1 MTTPITILHP
11 DDMPWETISRGRT
24 NSIRRKLLPL
34 DSGVQGVTVELSYMV
49 VPDGYGV
56 PRHRHNC
63 DQVRYILD
71 GTQNIDPKYDMQPG
85 ECGFFPEGAHYGP
98 QAQKGDCL
106 CLLLQYQGASG
117 DRLLTSD
124 DLNVTYAKMIAEG
137 AVFESGVY
145 RGRKPDGTPENKDS
159 YAAIY
164 EAHQGR
170 KLEFVRPRY
179 REPVM
184 MYPDRFRWLP
194 DRRRPGIDTKHLGT
208 FTELRSSVGLTRM
221 AAQSTLASID
231 NADAEIRFVIDGAI
245 DIAARSWPRGTYLF
259 VPTGATIPAIHSD
272 TGATFFSISLPML
285 RTLMMSAQ

>member
-1 MTTPITILHP
+1 MSVTILHV
-11 DDMPWETISRGRT
+11 DELPWEVISRGRT

-34 DSGVQGVTVELSYMV
+34 DSGIAGVTVELSYMI

-63 DQVRYILD
+63 DQIRYIID
-71 GTQNIDPKYDMQPG
+71 GTQNIGPNHDMLPG

-124 DLNVTYAKMIAEG
+124 ELNATYAKMIAEG
-137 AVFESGVY
+137 AVFESGIY

-164 EAHQGR
+164 EAHEGK
-170 KLEFVRPRY
+170 KLTFARPRY

-184 MYPDRFRWLP
+184 MFPDRFRWMP
-194 DRRRPGIDTKHLGT
+194 DRRRPGIETKHLGT
-208 FTELRSSVGLTRM
+208 FTELRSSIDLTR
-221 AAQSTLASID
+221 LGASSCVD
-231 NADAEIRFVIDGAI
+231 AMADAHAQLCFVTEGSIQIGDRTWA
-245 DIAARSWPRGTYLF
+245 SGTYLYI
-259 VPTGATIPAIHSD
+259 PTGATAPAMRSAS
-272 TGATFFSISLPML
+272 GATILTITLPML
-285 RTLMMSAQ
+285 RELAAV

>member
-1 MTTPITILHP
+1 MAPVILHP
-11 DDMPWETISRGRT
+11 DEMPWEVISRGRT

-34 DSGVQGVTVELSYMV
+34 DSGAPGVTVELSYMI

-63 DQVRYILD
+63 DQIRYILG
-71 GTQNIDPKYDMQPG
+71 GTQNIGPNHDMLPG

-106 CLLLQYQGASG
+106 CLLLQFQGASG

-124 DLNVTYAKMIAEG
+124 ELNATYAKMIAEG
-137 AVFESGVY
+137 AVFENGIY

-164 EAHQGR
+164 EAHEGR
-170 KLEFVRPRY
+170 KLAFARPRY

-184 MYPDRFRWLP
+184 MFPDRFRWTK
-194 DRRRPGIDTKHLGT
+194 DRHRPGIETKSLGT
-208 FTELRSSVGLTRM
+208 FTEQRTSVSLVRILPNAM
-221 AAQSTLASID
+221 LNPQPD
-231 NADAEIRFVIDGAI
+231 ADAEIRFVIDGTV
-245 DIAARSWPRGTYLF
+245 DIGGRHCRNGTYLF
-259 VPTGATIPAIHSD
+259 IPTGATAPAMQSPS
-272 TGATFFSISLPML
+272 GATFFSIMLPML
-285 RTLMMSAQ
+285 RELAAPVR

>member
-1 MTTPITILHP
+1 MSVTILHV
-11 DDMPWETISRGRT
+11 DELPWEVISRGRT

-34 DSGVQGVTVELSYMV
+34 DSGIAGVTVELSYMI

-63 DQVRYILD
+63 DQIRYIID
-71 GTQNIDPKYDMQPG
+71 GTQNIGPNHDMLPG

-124 DLNVTYAKMIAEG
+124 ELNATYAKMIAEG
-137 AVFESGVY
+137 AVFESGIY

-164 EAHQGR
+164 EAHEGK
-170 KLEFVRPRY
+170 KLTFARPRY

-184 MYPDRFRWLP
+184 MFPDRFRWMP
-194 DRRRPGIDTKHLGT
+194 DRRRPGIETKHLGT
-208 FTELRSSVGLTRM
+208 FTELRSSIDLTR
-221 AAQSTLASID
+221 LGASSCVD
-231 NADAEIRFVIDGAI
+231 AMADAHAQLCFVTEGSIQIGDRTWA
-245 DIAARSWPRGTYLF
+245 SGTYLYITTGGTT
-259 VPTGATIPAIHSD
+259 PAIRSAGGATILTI
-272 TGATFFSISLPML
+272 TLPML
-285 RTLMMSAQ
+285 RELAAL

>member
-1 MTTPITILHP
+1 MTATILHV
-11 DDMPWETISRGRT
+11 DELPWEVISRGRT
-24 NSIRRKLLPL
+24 NSIRRKLLPAG
-34 DSGVQGVTVELSYMV
+34 SGIAGVTVELSYMI

-63 DQVRYILD
+63 DQIRYIID
-71 GTQNIDPKYDMQPG
+71 GTQNIGPDHDMLPG

-124 DLNVTYAKMIAEG
+124 ELNATYAKMIAAG
-137 AVFESGVY
+137 AVFESGIY

-164 EAHQGR
+164 EAHEGK
-170 KLEFVRPRY
+170 KLTFARSRY

-184 MYPDRFRWLP
+184 MYPDRFRWIP
-194 DRRRPGIDTKHLGT
+194 DRRRPGIENKHLGT
-208 FTELRSSVGLTRM
+208 FTELRSSIDLTR
-221 AAQSTLASID
+221 LGASSATD
-231 NADAEIRFVIDGAI
+231 AYADADAELRFVTEGSIQIGDRTWA
-245 DIAARSWPRGTYLF
+245 SGTYLYI
-259 VPTGATIPAIHSD
+259 PTGGTAPAMRSATGATILTI
-272 TGATFFSISLPML
+272 TLPML
-285 RTLMMSAQ
+285 RELAKL

>member
-1 MTTPITILHP
+1 MAVTMLHV
-11 DDMPWETISRGRT
+11 DELPWEVISRGRT

-34 DSGVQGVTVELSYMV
+34 DSGVPGVTVELSYMI

-63 DQVRYILD
+63 DQIRYIID
-71 GTQNIDPKYDMQPG
+71 GTQNIGPNHDMLPG

-124 DLNVTYAKMIAEG
+124 ELNATYAKMIAEG
-137 AVFESGVY
+137 AVFESGIY

-164 EAHQGR
+164 EAHEGK
-170 KLEFVRPRY
+170 KLAFARPRY

-184 MYPDRFRWLP
+184 MFPDRFRWIP
-194 DRRRPGIDTKHLGT
+194 DRRRPGIETKHLGT
-208 FTELRSSVGLTRM
+208 FTELRSSIDLMRLG
-221 AAQSTLASID
+221 ASSAIEPI
-231 NADAEIRFVIDGAI
+231 ADADAALCFVTEGSIQIGDRTWA
-245 DIAARSWPRGTYLF
+245 SGTYLYI
-259 VPTGATIPAIHSD
+259 PTGATAPAMRSAS
-272 TGATFFSISLPML
+272 GATILTITLPML
-285 RTLMMSAQ
+285 RELAAV

>member
-1 MTTPITILHP
+1 MSVTILHV
-11 DDMPWETISRGRT
+11 DELPWEVISRGRT

-34 DSGVQGVTVELSYMV
+34 DSGIAGVTVELSYMI

-63 DQVRYILD
+63 DQIRYIID
-71 GTQNIDPKYDMQPG
+71 GTQNIGPNHDMLPG

-124 DLNVTYAKMIAEG
+124 ELNATYAKMIAEG
-137 AVFESGVY
+137 AVFESGIY

-164 EAHQGR
+164 EAHEGK
-170 KLEFVRPRY
+170 KLAFARPRY

-184 MYPDRFRWLP
+184 MFPDRFRWIP
-194 DRRRPGIDTKHLGT
+194 DRRRPGIETKHLGT
-208 FTELRSSVGLTRM
+208 FTELRSSIDLMRLG
-221 AAQSTLASID
+221 ASSAID
-231 NADAEIRFVIDGAI
+231 AMADAHAQLCFVTEGSIQIGDRTWA
-245 DIAARSWPRGTYLF
+245 SGTYLYI
-259 VPTGATIPAIHSD
+259 PTGATAPAMRSAS
-272 TGATFFSISLPML
+272 GATILTITLPML
-285 RTLMMSAQ
+285 RELAAV

>member
-1 MTTPITILHP
+1 MAVTIQHV
-11 DDMPWETISRGRT
+11 DEMPWEVISRGRI

-34 DSGVQGVTVELSYMV
+34 DSGIAGVTVELSYMI

-63 DQVRYILD
+63 DQIRYIID
-71 GTQNIDPKYDMQPG
+71 GMQNIGPNHDMLPG

-124 DLNVTYAKMIAEG
+124 ELNVTYAKMIAEG
-137 AVFESGVY
+137 AVFESGIY

-164 EAHQGR
+164 EAHEGK
-170 KLEFVRPRY
+170 KLTFARPRY

-184 MYPDRFRWLP
+184 MYPDRYRWIP
-194 DRRRPGIDTKHLGT
+194 DRRRPCIETKHLGT
-208 FTELRSSVGLTRM
+208 FTELRSSIDLTR
-221 AAQSTLASID
+221 LGASSAVEAYAD
-231 NADAEIRFVIDGAI
+231 ADAELRFVTEGSIQIGDRTWA
-245 DIAARSWPRGTYLF
+245 SGTYLYI
-259 VPTGATIPAIHSD
+259 PTGGTAPAMRSAS
-272 TGATFFSISLPML
+272 GATMLTITLPML
-285 RTLMMSAQ
+285 RELAAG